1 VQQALPTLQTG
12 LNTAN
17 QTYAGALAPT
27 TANLAT
33 DQRGQTQLA
42 DALGLNGTA
51 GSASAVQNWQ
61 NTNPGFQSQLDIG
74 SQNVMRN
81 QAKTGQLASGATSA
95 DLQALGQNQA
105 NQSYQQYINN
115 LQPYTAASTAN
126 AGTAAQLGAS
136 QANLQNTNLTNQA
149 NMQYGS
155 YGSNVA
161 MGNNQASADIANN
174 AAAQNAL
181 NVLMAGGNLAFGAGG
196 FGSTGGSGGGSF
208 VSGLLGGNNIAN
220 APATGAGS
228 PSTSASNGYAL
239 SQGINPWTG

>member
-1 VQQALPTLQTG
+1 VQQALPTLQQG
-12 LNTAN
+12 LTTAN
-17 QTYAGALAPT
+17 NTYASALAPT

-51 GSASAVQNWQ
+51 GSANAVKNWQ

-81 QAKTGQLASGATSA
+81 QARTGNLASGATDA

-115 LQPYTAASTAN
+115 LNPFMGASTAN
-126 AGTAAQLGAS
+126 AGIAANLGNQ
-136 QANLQNTNLTNQA
+136 QANLQNNNLTNQA
-149 NMQYGS
+149 NLQ

-161 MGNNQASADIANN
+161 MGNNQGSADIANN
-174 AAAQNAL
+174 QAAQNAL
-181 NVLMAGGNLAFGAGG
+181 NALM
-196 FGSTGGSGGGSF
+196 GGGSL
-208 VSGLLGGNNIAN
+208 VAGLAGYGGTGGGVPGATGPSSVGGAPLSGGMLGGGGMAMMNNL
-220 APATGAGS
+220 GKSLGS
-228 PSTSASNGYAL
+228 WFG
-239 SQGINPWTG
+239 